1 MGDGTT
7 GTLRLTIGSP
17 SPATTVED
25 SIALGGTYLFGC
37 QRIPATAVGTAT
49 YTDALTNTSGCD
61 SLVTLSLRVYRPF
74 VPRDT
79 TVYWTDSIALGGTY
93 LFGCQR
99 ITPTVLGSSDYTDIL
114 SPWLGGGDSTSVLT
128 LRTYKA
134 APVVEPEV
142 LDTICEGTTYTWN
155 RNGKDYTAAGLY
167 HDTLVG
173 AVRDT
178 AVSLHLTINPV
189 RRTNIDTTV
198 CEGTSVRMW
207 GHDYVVGTYTQ
218 TLSSTVTGCDSVIT
232 LNVHEQSC
240 EPLRDTITD
249 AVCGGSYLFGCR
261 TLTESGTYSDTLS
274 SMVSVLDSIV
284 TLQLTIHTVQ
294 DTTIRD
300 TICAGDSLLFFGKYY
315 HTAGDYRDTT
325 KSIITGCDSIG
336 TLRLRVNQPTTGDTT
351 ATICRG
357 DLPYEWHGQ
366 ILNAA
371 GTATY
376 TTTNVADCDS
386 VVTLTLVV
394 NEPTTGDTT
403 ATICRGDLPY
413 EWHGQILNTK
423 GSATYTL
430 TNAAGCDSVVTLTLT
445 VQEPTMAAEETVSV
459 CESALPYNWLDH
471 YEVNTAGIHRDTV
484 YYTTGCD
491 SVYYTLHL
499 IVNQPTTGDTTAT
512 ICRDELPYEWYG
524 QTLNDAG
531 TLTRVI
537 TNAAGCDST
546 ITLTLVVNEP
556 TAGDT
561 TATICRG
568 ELPYEWYGQTL
579 NDAGKLTRV
588 ITNAAGCDSTITL
601 TLVVNE
607 PTAGDTTATICRGE
621 LPYEWYGQTLT
632 QAGTT
637 THTLTNAAGC
647 DSVVTLTLTVQE
659 PTMAA
664 EETVSVCESEL
675 PYNWL
680 DHYEVNIAG
689 FHRDTAYY
697 TTGCDSVYY
706 TLHLIV
712 NKPST
717 GDTTATICRDELPY
731 EWYGQTLN
739 DAGTLTRV
747 ITNAAGCDSTITLT
761 LVVNEPTAGDTTAA
775 ICVADLPYIWYGQT
789 LTQAGTTTHT
799 LTNAAGCDSV
809 VTLTLIVNEPMTI
822 DTTVTICEG
831 RKYLLGTTELTES
844 GSYTYTTASLITGCD
859 STTNLTLVV
868 TPAEVDYISETICE
882 GDTYDLHGTLLST
895 AGTYR
900 DTTYAADGCMSITE
914 LTLST
919 RTCLA
924 RAEVSVTGFVCPGTE
939 YRGRL
944 TSHIIMEAVSWTD
957 SVHVNVDGV
966 PTDSLY
972 DYSIT
977 PYVTTLPT
985 VSADDM
991 QAICGQAIMLD
1002 EAIAKVNAHIAAESH
1017 YAPNHIIA
1025 WEVQTN
1031 GTWQPLNITTAIRGG
1046 VEQLTIRLTVITDCG
1061 VETSA
1066 PLTVKVETP
1075 APENTASM
1083 DNVPAVSKY
1092 SDYLLMIDKRE
1103 IETTFDWTLQPADV
1117 RWYRVV
1123 GTIDNY
1129 ADGSTRDDEQVGEGF
1144 YYTVGAQLAGSFYAR
1159 ITHEPT
1165 TATECSGELR
1175 TVELICSASKAA
1187 PQLAPNVARPAEQIR
1202 VLNLNPECT
1211 TEIRVYSV
1219 NGELLETYTSQEAV
1233 EFFLRAAGT
1242 AGYYMVDV
1250 QTDDEKV
1257 TLQYIVK

>member
-336 TLRLRVNQPTTGDTT
+336 TLRLMVNQ
-351 ATICRG
+351 
-357 DLPYEWHGQ
+357 
-366 ILNAA
+366 
-371 GTATY
+371 
-376 TTTNVADCDS
+376 
-386 VVTLTLVV
+386 
-394 NEPTTGDTT
+394 PTTGDTT

-423 GSATYTL
+423 GSATY
-430 TNAAGCDSVVTLTLT
+430 
-445 VQEPTMAAEETVSV
+445 
-459 CESALPYNWLDH
+459 
-471 YEVNTAGIHRDTV
+471 
-484 YYTTGCD
+484 
-491 SVYYTLHL
+491 
-499 IVNQPTTGDTTAT
+499 
-512 ICRDELPYEWYG
+512 
-524 QTLNDAG
+524 
-531 TLTRVI
+531 
-537 TNAAGCDST
+537 
-546 ITLTLVVNEP
+546 
-556 TAGDT
+556 
-561 TATICRG
+561 
-568 ELPYEWYGQTL
+568 
-579 NDAGKLTRV
+579 
-588 ITNAAGCDSTITL
+588 
-601 TLVVNE
+601 
-607 PTAGDTTATICRGE
+607 
-621 LPYEWYGQTLT
+621 
-632 QAGTT
+632 
-637 THTLTNAAGC
+637 TLTNAAGC

-739 DAGTLTRV
+739 EAGTLTRV
-747 ITNAAGCDSTITLT
+747 ITNAAGCDSVVTLT

-775 ICVADLPYIWYGQT
+775 ICVAGLPYIWYGQT

-809 VTLTLIVNEPMTI
+809 VTLTLVVNEPMTI

-844 GSYTYTTASLITGCD
+844 GSYTYTTASLVTGCD

-944 TSHIIMEAVSWTD
+944 TSHIITEAVSWTD
-957 SVHVNVDGV
+957 SVRVNVDGV

-972 DYSIT
+972 DYSIA
-977 PYVTTLPT
+977 PYVTTLPAIST
-985 VSADDM
+985 DDV
-991 QAICGQAIMLD
+991 QAICGQAIYVD
-1002 EAIAKVNAHIAAESH
+1002 EAVSKVEAHIAAESH

-1066 PLTVKVETP
+1066 PLTAKVETP

-1103 IETTFDWTLQPADV
+1103 IETTFGWTLQPADV

-1144 YYTVGAQLAGSFYAR
+1144 YYTVGAQLAGSFYAC

>member
-1 MGDGTT
+1 MNHKLLTSILVSLLLLPLSAKADITEHFCSPTTYLLGCTKYASSGVYQDVDMGDGTT

-336 TLRLRVNQPTTGDTT
+336 TLRLMVNQ
-351 ATICRG
+351 
-357 DLPYEWHGQ
+357 
-366 ILNAA
+366 
-371 GTATY
+371 
-376 TTTNVADCDS
+376 
-386 VVTLTLVV
+386 
-394 NEPTTGDTT
+394 PTTGDTT

-524 QTLNDAG
+524 QTLNEAG

-537 TNAAGCDST
+537 TNAAGCDS
-546 ITLTLVVNEP
+546 VV
-556 TAGDT
+556 
-561 TATICRG
+561 
-568 ELPYEWYGQTL
+568 
-579 NDAGKLTRV
+579 
-588 ITNAAGCDSTITL
+588 
-601 TLVVNE
+601 
-607 PTAGDTTATICRGE
+607 
-621 LPYEWYGQTLT
+621 
-632 QAGTT
+632 
-637 THTLTNAAGC
+637 
-647 DSVVTLTLTVQE
+647 
-659 PTMAA
+659 
-664 EETVSVCESEL
+664 
-675 PYNWL
+675 
-680 DHYEVNIAG
+680 
-689 FHRDTAYY
+689 
-697 TTGCDSVYY
+697 
-706 TLHLIV
+706 
-712 NKPST
+712 
-717 GDTTATICRDELPY
+717 
-731 EWYGQTLN
+731 
-739 DAGTLTRV
+739 
-747 ITNAAGCDSTITLT
+747 TLT

-775 ICVADLPYIWYGQT
+775 ICVAGLPYIWYGQT

-809 VTLTLIVNEPMTI
+809 VTLTLVVNEPMTI

-844 GSYTYTTASLITGCD
+844 GSYTYTTASLVTGCD

-944 TSHIIMEAVSWTD
+944 TSHIITEAVSWTD
-957 SVHVNVDGV
+957 SVRVNVDGV

-972 DYSIT
+972 DYSIA
-977 PYVTTLPT
+977 PYVTTLPAIST
-985 VSADDM
+985 DDV
-991 QAICGQAIMLD
+991 QAICGQAIYVD
-1002 EAIAKVNAHIAAESH
+1002 EAVSKVEAHIAAESH

-1066 PLTVKVETP
+1066 PLTAKVETP

-1103 IETTFDWTLQPADV
+1103 IETTFGWTLQPADV

-1144 YYTVGAQLAGSFYAR
+1144 YYTVGAQLAGSFYAC

>member
-315 HTAGDYRDTT
+315 HTAGDYRDTIN
-325 KSIITGCDSIG
+325 SLVTGCDSIG
-336 TLRLRVNQPTTGDTT
+336 TLRLTVNLPSTGDTV
-351 ATICRG
+351 ATICAS
-357 DLPYEWHGQ
+357 DMPYTWHGK
-366 ILNAA
+366 
-371 GTATY
+371 
-376 TTTNVADCDS
+376 
-386 VVTLTLVV
+386 TLTVA
-394 NEPTTGDTT
+394 GD
-403 ATICRGDLPY
+403 IKD
-413 EWHGQILNTK
+413 
-423 GSATYTL
+423 TL
-430 TNAAGCDSVVTLTLT
+430 TNVVGCDSVVTLHLTVQEPTDVAVENVTICASGLPYTWENHYQVENEGTHYDTVRSILGCDSLRYTLVLT
-445 VQEPTMAAEETVSV
+445 VQEPTMAPVEDVSI
-459 CESALPYNWLDH
+459 CESALPYDWLDH
-471 YEVNTAGIHRDTV
+471 YMVSEAGTHYDTA
-484 YYTTGCD
+484 YYATGCD
-491 SVYYTLHL
+491 SVYYTLRL
-499 IVNQPTTGDTTAT
+499 IVNKPTTGDTTAT

-524 QTLNDAG
+524 QTLNEAG

-537 TNAAGCDST
+537 TNAAGCDS
-546 ITLTLVVNEP
+546 VV
-556 TAGDT
+556 
-561 TATICRG
+561 
-568 ELPYEWYGQTL
+568 
-579 NDAGKLTRV
+579 
-588 ITNAAGCDSTITL
+588 
-601 TLVVNE
+601 
-607 PTAGDTTATICRGE
+607 
-621 LPYEWYGQTLT
+621 
-632 QAGTT
+632 
-637 THTLTNAAGC
+637 
-647 DSVVTLTLTVQE
+647 
-659 PTMAA
+659 
-664 EETVSVCESEL
+664 
-675 PYNWL
+675 
-680 DHYEVNIAG
+680 
-689 FHRDTAYY
+689 
-697 TTGCDSVYY
+697 
-706 TLHLIV
+706 
-712 NKPST
+712 
-717 GDTTATICRDELPY
+717 
-731 EWYGQTLN
+731 
-739 DAGTLTRV
+739 
-747 ITNAAGCDSTITLT
+747 TLT

-809 VTLTLIVNEPMTI
+809 VTLTLVVNEPMTI
-822 DTTVTICEG
+822 DTIVTICEG

-844 GSYTYTTASLITGCD
+844 GSYTYTTASLVTGCD

-868 TPAEVDYISETICE
+868 TSAEVDYISETICE

-944 TSHIIMEAVSWTD
+944 TSHIITEAVSWTD
-957 SVHVNVDGV
+957 SVRVNVDGV

-972 DYSIT
+972 DYSIA
-977 PYVTTLPT
+977 PYVTTLPAIST
-985 VSADDM
+985 DDV
-991 QAICGQAIMLD
+991 QAICGQAIYVD
-1002 EAIAKVNAHIAAESH
+1002 EAVSKVEAHIAAESH

-1066 PLTVKVETP
+1066 PLTAKVETP